1 MINKASQLLYMAIN
15 SAAAQAP
22 CHSCRHAHFATPTFL
37 PHPLQ
42 VFLIPVVS
50 CIHEVLAMSL
60 GYFHVAS
67 KV

>member
-1 MINKASQLLYMAIN
+1 MINKASQLLYMAI
-15 SAAAQAP
+15 ALQRRP
-22 CHSCRHAHFATPTFL
+22 HATLAMLTLPRPLL

-60 GYFHVAS
+60 GYFHVAA